1 MSPKAH
7 SGQPALVYD
16 YLRHTGVCMDTHMND
31 DRIESIAQLQAFL
44 KGVDGTVTFRPE
56 TKGNKNKQK
65 LYDWIGKML
74 GKFRYASVQ
83 KREKGIIL
91 SYLETMTKLSRIQ
104 LKRLCARKKEQGKLL
119 VVTEGRHSFPVRY
132 TTDDVQRLIDTDNAH
147 GRIAG
152 EATRRIMEREFAVHG
167 KQAFERIGNISVSHL
182 YRLRKQ
188 SRQYQSDI
196 LHIEK
201 TKATTVCIDIRKK
214 PASGGKP
221 GFLRVD
227 TVHQGDLDKEKG
239 VYHINIVDEA
249 TQWEV
254 VGCVEGVSEQFLL
267 PLLEALLSKFP
278 FTICGFHSDNG
289 SEYINERVARLLQK
303 LLVEQTKS
311 RSRRTNDNAL
321 VEGKNA
327 SRVRKLMGCAYIQKK
342 HAASINA
349 FYRAHTD
356 EYFNFHRP
364 CGFATREIDRRGKE
378 TKRYDTYLTPFEKLC
393 SIPQWETYLRPE
405 VTASSLKA
413 TAEKESDNECAK
425 KLQEAKE
432 KLFKTFA
439 K

>member
-1 MSPKAH
+1 
-7 SGQPALVYD
+7 
-16 YLRHTGVCMDTHMND
+16 MDTHMND
-31 DRIESIAQLQAFL
+31 ESLESIAQLQAFL
-44 KGVDGTVTFRPE
+44 KGVDGAVTFSPD

-65 LYDWIGKML
+65 LYDWTGKML
-74 GKFRYASVQ
+74 GKFRYASVP

-91 SYLETMTKLSRIQ
+91 SYLEVMTKLSRVH
-104 LKRLCARKKEQGKLL
+104 LKRLCARKKEQGKLI

-132 TTDDVQRLIDTDNAH
+132 TTDDIQRLIETDNAH

-152 EATRRIMEREFAVHG
+152 EATSRIMEREFSVYN
-167 KQAFERIGNISVSHL
+167 KKAFERIGEISVAHL
-182 YRLRKQ
+182 YRLRKN
-188 SRQYQSDI
+188 SRQYQSNI

-201 TKATTVCIDIRKK
+201 TRATTVNIGLRTK
-214 PASGGKP
+214 PVTFGKP

-227 TVHQGDLDKEKG
+227 TVHQGDRDKEKG

-249 TQWEV
+249 TQWEI

-267 PLLEALLSKFP
+267 PLLETLLSKFP
-278 FTICGFHSDNG
+278 FKILGFHSDNG

-327 SRVRKLMGCAYIQKK
+327 SRVRKLMGHAYIQKR
-342 HAASINA
+342 HATSING

-356 EYFNFHRP
+356 DYFNFHRP

-378 TKRYDTYLTPFEKLC
+378 KKKYDTYLTPFEKLC
-393 SIPQWETYLRPE
+393 SIPEWETHLGSGVTSDSLR
-405 VTASSLKA
+405 TMSK
-413 TAEKESDNECAK
+413 KESDNECAQR
-425 KLQEAKE
+425 LQEAKD

-439 K
+439 RCYS